1 MRILYLADLNG
12 YSHDKKWITYL
23 ASQAGVYCYVI
34 CTRNN
39 HKRLT
44 KENIL
49 DLQAH
54 NIELLDSIDYF
65 SLRRFYRTYRSLKY
79 LTKVIKKYQID
90 LLHIMYIDPN
100 GLWGVFKKRLGCPL
114 IMTTRG
120 SDVHVG
126 LKNVI
131 ARHGII
137 NRILFQLY
145 KLAFSSADAITS
157 TSGDQ
162 LLKLQQEFAIDTT
175 QLVVRTGATYVEL
188 TAEKSDPGY
197 FGLNHKK
204 YVFFPR
210 SMRPIYNHELAI
222 EAVGQLPAEIR
233 SSFDFVFINR
243 DSEDQD
249 YVDKIIQLMDDIP
262 DIRWKFLSTRTHT
275 EMAALYQHSSLVVM
289 TPLSD
294 GSPVSAME
302 AMMYRTPVIMP
313 PLKYDK
319 DLFGEGIFLLSS
331 WDPRELAQLIIDIL
345 SGKLAVQDKIEIA
358 YRTVM
363 EKGNFPVEMG
373 KVIGLYHSL
382 LKK

>member
-34 CTRNN
+34 CTREN

-54 NIELLDSIDYF
+54 NIKLLDPIDYF

-90 LLHIMYIDPN
+90 LLHIMYIDPS
-100 GLWGVFKKRLGCPL
+100 GLWGVFKKRFGCPL

-126 LKNVI
+126 LINVI
-131 ARHGII
+131 ARQGII
-137 NRILFQLY
+137 NRLLFHLY
-145 KLAFSSADAITS
+145 KLAFSNADAITS
-157 TSGDQ
+157 TSSDQ
-162 LLKLQQEFAIDTT
+162 LLKLQKEFAIDTT

-188 TAEKSDPGY
+188 TAEQSDPGY
-197 FGLNHKK
+197 HGLKHKK

-222 EAVGQLPAEIR
+222 EAISQLPDEIR

-243 DSEDQD
+243 DSGDQD
-249 YVDKIIQLMDDIP
+249 YVDKIIQLMDDSPNIK
-262 DIRWKFLSTRTHT
+262 WKFLSTCTHT
-275 EMAALYQHSSLVVM
+275 EMAALYKHASLVVM

-302 AMMYRTPVIMP
+302 AMMYKTPVIMP
-313 PLKYDK
+313 PLKYDQ
-319 DLFGEGIFLLSS
+319 DLFGEGIFQFSS
-331 WDPRELAQLIIDIL
+331 WEPSELTQLIIDIL
-345 SGKLAVQDKIEIA
+345 LEKLTVKDKVEIA

-363 EKGNFPVEMG
+363 EKGNFPIELG

-382 LKK
+382 LKN

>member
-12 YSHDKKWITYL
+12 YSHDKKWISYL

-39 HKRLT
+39 HKRLA

-49 DLQAH
+49 ELQAH
-54 NIELLDSIDYF
+54 NIELLDPIDYF
-65 SLRRFYRTYRSLKY
+65 SLRRFYRTYRALKY

-131 ARHGII
+131 ARQGIL
-137 NRILFQLY
+137 NRLLFHLY
-145 KLAFSSADAITS
+145 KFTFSNADAITS
-157 TSGDQ
+157 TSVDQ
-162 LLKLQQEFAIDTT
+162 LLKLKKEFTIETI
-175 QLVVRTGATYVEL
+175 QLVVRTGATHVEL
-188 TAEKSDPGY
+188 TSEDSDPGY
-197 FGLNHKK
+197 FGLKHKK

-210 SMRPIYNHELAI
+210 SMRPIYNHELAVK
-222 EAVGQLPAEIR
+222 AVGLLPNEIR

-243 DSEDQD
+243 DSGDQD
-249 YVDKIIQLMDDIP
+249 YVKRILQLMDDSP
-262 DIRWKFLSTRTHT
+262 DIRWRFLSTRTHT
-275 EMAALYQHSSLVVM
+275 EMAALYQHASLVVM

-302 AMMYRTPVIMP
+302 AMMYRAPVIMP

-319 DLFGEGIFLLSS
+319 DLFDGGIFQLSS
-331 WDPRELAQLIIDIL
+331 WDPSELAQLIIDIL
-345 SGKLAVQDKIEIA
+345 SGKLAVQEKIEIA

-363 EKGNFPVEMG
+363 EKGNFPIEMG

-382 LKK
+382 LKN